1 VNLLLDSHILLWWL
15 SDSRRLNSAARKA
28 VADSA
33 RSYVSAAT
41 VWEIAIK
48 MALGKLEFR
57 GNIEE
62 QLALNNLLPL
72 AVTVPH
78 ALAAGAL
85 PMRHSDPFDRMLIA
99 QAKIESLTL
108 MTHDARLRDYDVP
121 VLVVCP
127 YSLSLPVLTF
137 STARKASCG
146 ISTRPTR
153 FIRRLPSFCFSSSL
167 RLREISPP

>member
-1 VNLLLDSHILLWWL
+1 MNLLLDSHILLWWL

-108 MTHDARLRDYDVP
+108 MTHDAHLRDYDVP
-121 VLVVCP
+121 VLVV
-127 YSLSLPVLTF
+127 
-137 STARKASCG
+137 
-146 ISTRPTR
+146 
-153 FIRRLPSFCFSSSL
+153 
-167 RLREISPP
+167 